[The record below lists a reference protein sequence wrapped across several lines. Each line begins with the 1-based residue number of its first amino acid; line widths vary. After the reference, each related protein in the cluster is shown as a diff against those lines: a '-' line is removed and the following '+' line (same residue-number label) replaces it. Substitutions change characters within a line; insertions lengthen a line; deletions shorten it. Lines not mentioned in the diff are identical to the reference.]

1 MDGTY
6 NSWKLNRLASRR
18 RLAYD
23 SAFTVICREPFH
35 TMICMELR
43 QHISRSRVRFRSR
56 KLGCYGLLVSPDFWK
71 GCSDEDNLSAT
82 KIPWRHGR
90 LSQYCF

>member
-35 TMICMELR
+35 PMICMELR
-43 QHISRSRVRFRSR
+43 QLLDIQGTI
-56 KLGCYGLLVSPDFWK
+56 LQPYGRILRPVHKF
-71 GCSDEDNLSAT
+71 
-82 KIPWRHGR
+82 
-90 LSQYCF
+90 